1 MGEPYV
7 SYCVYKR
14 TPSPSVNPPL
24 PSSPSSLL
32 PFLTLLS
39 LSLQVYTVNIEN
51 DNEVKAAIKKAL
63 SANFSPYLPY
73 EFTQLVISS
82 KHFGKL

>member
-7 SYCVYKR
+7 SYSVYKC
-14 TPSPSVNPPL
+14 TPSPVNPPL

-32 PFLTLLS
+32 PFFTLLS

>member
-1 MGEPYV
+1 M
-7 SYCVYKR
+7 SYSVYKC
-14 TPSPSVNPPL
+14 TPSPVNPPL

-32 PFLTLLS
+32 PFLTLLSLSLSLS